1 MLPEFITAETV
12 VDANGTS
19 EAIDLGDAAGRMLL
33 LTLGITDIVEQES
46 LDVLIWGSADGE
58 EWGENPLRVFPQK
71 FYAGTSQILFD
82 LSAHPDVKFLRAE
95 WKVLRWGV
103 GSKTPMFK
111 FYVWAE
117 PFAAEQAS

>member
-1 MLPEFITAETV
+1 MLPEFIVPETA

-19 EAIDLGDAAGRMLL
+19 EVVELGDAAGRMLL

-58 EWGENPLRVFPQK
+58 DWGEQPLRVFPQK
-71 FYAGTSQILFD
+71 FYCGTSQILFD
-82 LSAHPDVKFLRAE
+82 LSTHPNVQSLRAE

-103 GSKTPMFK
+103 GSMTPMFK
-111 FYVWAE
+111 FYLWAE
-117 PFAAEQAS
+117 PFAAEQA

>member
-58 EWGENPLRVFPQK
+58 EWGEDPLRVFPQK
-71 FYAGTSQILFD
+71 FYSGKTRDGASTTLVCNYNLPTVLVKARFVN
-82 LSAHPDVKFLRAE
+82 DVLKSFE
-95 WKVLRWGV
+95 T
-103 GSKTPMFK
+103 TPR
-111 FYVWAE
+111 
-117 PFAAEQAS
+117 